1 MAFIKSGKSRDWC
14 NSNCL
19 NYRAL
24 MKATTIKNQ
33 LISYLKSFDIPVVSC
48 QGLIGETERIL
59 RCLVS
64 GYFLQAAFLDHSGS
78 FITVRENVSMNVW
91 AGSSIVYREKQPKWI
106 IFGRCMAQSIRDI
119 SEISMDWLMETG
131 VFEKER

>member
-1 MAFIKSGKSRDWC
+1 MSFVKNKKSREWC
-14 NSNCL
+14 HSNCL
-19 NYRAL
+19 NYGSL
-24 MKATTIKNQ
+24 MKAVTIKDQ
-33 LISYLKSFDIPVVSC
+33 LISYLKSYQIPIVSC

-64 GYFLQAAFLDHSGS
+64 GYFLQAAFLDHSGL
-78 FITVRENVSMNVW
+78 FITVRENISMNVW
-91 AGSSIVYREKQPKWI
+91 AGSSIIYRDKQPKWI

-119 SEISMDWLMETG
+119 SEIDMEWLMETG